1 MSATAA
7 GLLVARRVEQD
18 DALKSID
25 SDSEL
30 TPAQKQAE
38 RKKVVEKAETDRQ
51 GAFATLAAY
60 IPSEGVTLYIAGVAA
75 IQVTTLKDQPLSFW
89 VLMAAAFVLAI
100 ALTTRSYFRAVTK
113 DKPFRVSKFW
123 WQIVITVAALALYIT
138 SIPTYPESPIKWD
151 QAWVGLLAIIA
162 AALLPVLAEVVG
174 LTPTNPKKIEA
185 TKTS

>member
-1 MSATAA
+1 MSATSA

-25 SDSEL
+25 ADSNL
-30 TPAQKQAE
+30 SATQKQAE

-60 IPSEGVTLYIAGVAA
+60 IPSEAITLYIAGVAA
-75 IQVTTLKDQPLSFW
+75 IQVTTLKGEPLSFW
-89 VLMAAAFVLAI
+89 VLLAASFVLSV
-100 ALTTRSYFRAVTK
+100 ALTARSYFRAISK
-113 DKPFRVSKFW
+113 DKPFRTGKFW

-151 QAWVGLLAIIA
+151 QDWVGLIAIIA

-174 LTPTNPKKIEA
+174 LTPTDPKKIDPEA
-185 TKTS
+185 